1 MSVQYFKDL
10 AAFNVWANSITCTWL
25 EKINDEQWNKEIVS
39 SFRSIYATVLHVVGA
54 EKAWLERVK
63 KELPIFPLV
72 DSFKGSKHELIT
84 LWKTVS
90 ADLKLF
96 IDSFD
101 ENELHTC
108 LEFKRF
114 NGEAFSMP
122 YYQLFAHVINH
133 ATYHRGQLVTM
144 LRQVGFTE
152 TSSTDLVAFFDKI
165 NREHNVEA

>member
-1 MSVQYFKDL
+1 MSVQYFKEL

-39 SFRSIYATVLHVVGA
+39 SFKSIYATVLHVVGA
-54 EKAWLERVK
+54 EKAWLERLK

-84 LWKTVS
+84 LWKNVS

-101 ENELHTC
+101 ENNCTHILSLKDLMARLSQCHITSC
-108 LEFKRF
+108 LLM
-114 NGEAFSMP
+114 SSIM
-122 YYQLFAHVINH
+122 QLITAV
-133 ATYHRGQLVTM
+133 
-144 LRQVGFTE
+144 
-152 TSSTDLVAFFDKI
+152 S
-165 NREHNVEA
+165 